1 MADSPSY
8 IHYSG
13 SFLPLEG
20 VFRAFSA
27 RWAELSDIPVF
38 RSGLGER
45 SLNAVRTSGCKG
57 WITMLSAPPTRA
69 LAAELAI
76 PVLNY
81 SNRLG
86 PSPHA
91 INVFSDELEIGRL
104 VAETFLAGG
113 HRNLAMAAFENV
125 SFSEER
131 QTGFVERLARE
142 GVVPKIFKFEDSTS
156 LNPAEFVL
164 RRRRFIDNL
173 FLKVEL
179 PAAIFCASDLL
190 AEMIWA
196 EAEAQ
201 LGEKAW
207 LLSVAGVDNSSGD
220 ADGPQLSSVQPNHER
235 MGTVLAEKLA
245 DALKNETWARGS
257 VTRVGGA
264 RWVERESTWGGPGG
278 RNPLVAR
285 CVRLIHKNLE
295 AGNSPQV
302 ATLAD
307 ALGFNRRTLLTRFRE
322 CTGKTLR
329 DYLIAERLRHAAK
342 LLRETDKTVAEI
354 AFATGFS
361 RQSNLSQSFR
371 QVYGQTPSEYRRS
384 VRDSAR

>member
-1 MADSPSY
+1 MKGDLSY

-13 SFLPLEG
+13 PFLPMEG

-27 RWAELSDIPVF
+27 RWVELSDIPVF
-38 RSGLGER
+38 RGGLGEAVG
-45 SLNAVRTSGCKG
+45 AVRTPDCRA
-57 WITMLSAPPTRA
+57 WITMLSSSSIRDF
-69 LAAELAI
+69 AAKLSI

-81 SNRLG
+81 SNRIG
-86 PSPHA
+86 AAASA
-91 INVFSDELEIGRL
+91 INVFSDEQEIGSL
-104 VAETFLAGG
+104 AAEALLSAA
-113 HRNLAMAAFENV
+113 HRNFVMLKFGDAC
-125 SFSEER
+125 FSEER
-131 QTGFVERLARE
+131 AQGFVKRLARAGIE
-142 GVVPKIFKFEDSTS
+142 PKIFTLNDPKNY
-156 LNPAEFVL
+156 NPAQFVL
-164 RRRRFIDNL
+164 QRRRFSANI
-173 FLKVEL
+173 FAGIEL

-190 AEMIWA
+190 AGMILE

-207 LLSVAGVDNSSGD
+207 LLSVAGVDNSFVDQS
-220 ADGPQLSSVQPNHER
+220 GPQLSSVQPNHEG
-235 MGTVLAEKLA
+235 MGVLMAEKLA
-245 DALKNETWARGS
+245 AALASGTWERGS
-257 VTRVGGA
+257 VARVGGA
-264 RWVERESTWGGPGG
+264 CWVERESTWGGPGG

-285 CVRLIHKNLE
+285 CVRLIHKYL
-295 AGNSPQV
+295 ATGNSPQV

-307 ALGFNRRTLLTRFRE
+307 ALGCNRRTLLTRFRE

-329 DYLIAERLRHAAK
+329 DYLISERLRYAAK

-371 QVYGQTPSEYRRS
+371 QVYGHTPREYRRS